1 MNADRTFAP
10 ESGQSLHR
18 SVLLDQAVDLL
29 VVQPGGRFVDGTFG
43 RGGHSRLI
51 LQHLEGGGR
60 LVGIDKDPDAVRFG
74 EALAAEDGRFV
85 VYHGSFAD
93 MDNAASAQGWEPGS
107 VAGVLLDLGV
117 SSPQLDDPQRGFSFM
132 SDGPLDMRMDS
143 SRGQSAAEWLNSAAE
158 KDIADVIFRF
168 GEERFSRRI
177 ARAVV
182 QKRVEEPLATTRQ
195 FAELVRQAVPKKE
208 KHKHP
213 ATRSFQAVRIFINRE
228 LEDLEAGLEKAVD
241 LLAPGGRLVV
251 ISFHSLEDRIVKR
264 FMRDLS
270 RGPQLPRGL
279 PVRAE
284 EVEPPYRLI
293 GKALKASEPEVRE
306 NVRARSAVMR
316 VLERRV
322 EDRGVPSE

>member
-1 MNADRTFAP
+1 MTAATSFDSQ
-10 ESGQSLHR
+10 SGQSLHK

-29 VVQPGGRFVDGTFG
+29 AVRADGRFIDGTFG

-51 LQHLEGGGR
+51 LNRLGGDGR
-60 LVGIDKDPDAVRFG
+60 LVGIDKDPEAVRFG
-74 EALAAEDGRFV
+74 EALAADDGRFV

-93 MDNAASAQGWEPGS
+93 MSKAAAERGWEAGS
-107 VAGVLLDLGV
+107 VDGVLLDLGV
-117 SSPQLDDPQRGFSFM
+117 SSPQLDDPERGFSFM
-132 SDGPLDMRMDS
+132 SNGPLDMRMDS
-143 SRGQSAAEWLNSAAE
+143 SRGPSAADWLNTASE
-158 KDIADVIFRF
+158 QDIADVIFRF
-168 GEERFSRRI
+168 GEERFARRI

-182 QKRVEEPLATTRQ
+182 SQRDEEPLSTTRQ

-228 LEDLEAGLEKAVD
+228 LEDLEAGLQKAVD

-264 FMRDLS
+264 FMRDLA

-279 PVRAE
+279 PVKAQD
-284 EVEPPYRLI
+284 VEPPFRLV
-293 GKALKASEPEVRE
+293 GKALKASEPEVRD

-316 VLERRV
+316 VLERRS
-322 EDRGVPSE
+322 DNRGETPE

>member
-1 MNADRTFAP
+1 MITGDASA
-10 ESGQSLHR
+10 EGQSLHR

-29 VVQPGGRFVDGTFG
+29 MVRKNGRYVDGTFG

-51 LQHLEGGGR
+51 LKHLEGGGR
-60 LVGIDKDPDAVRFG
+60 LLGIDKDPEAVRTG
-74 EALAAEDGRFV
+74 ETLAAEDGRFV

-93 MDNAASAQGWEPGS
+93 MAAAAATQDWEPGS
-107 VAGVLLDLGV
+107 VSGVLLDLGV
-117 SSPQLDDPQRGFSFM
+117 SSPQLDDPLRGFSFM
-132 SDGPLDMRMDS
+132 SDGPLDMRMDPT
-143 SRGQSAAEWLNSAAE
+143 RGMSAADWLNTAAE
-158 KDIADVIFRF
+158 QEIADVIWRY

-182 QKRVEEPLATTRQ
+182 ANRQEEPLATTRQ

-228 LEDLEAGLEKAVD
+228 LDDLEAGLDQAVD

-279 PVRAE
+279 PVRAS
-284 EVEPPYRLI
+284 EVEPPFLLV
-293 GKALKASEPEVRE
+293 GKALRASKPEIEE
-306 NVRARSAVMR
+306 NVRARSAIMR
-316 VLERRV
+316 VLERRATA
-322 EDRGVPSE
+322 EDEQSI